1 VLEIFDVGVRPG
13 GSGVALEMVDASAML
28 WRLRLRDIDVG
39 QRWTGL
45 ADTWVPA
52 ADAYYAFNDA
62 HAMMAFVGD
71 GRGTEAERLIELM
84 EKRAGGAGTNAMMTR
99 DVGLPLA
106 RGVKAFGE
114 ERYAVA
120 VEQLMPLRPIA
131 NRFGGSHAQRDVI
144 HLTLIEAAI
153 RDGQLRLARALAA
166 ERTAVKPSSPFNWQL
181 SARALAAM
189 GEGES
194 AAYARRKAR
203 ALAA

>member
-1 VLEIFDVGVRPG
+1 
-13 GSGVALEMVDASAML
+13 
-28 WRLRLRDIDVG
+28 
-39 QRWTGL
+39 
-45 ADTWVPA
+45 
-52 ADAYYAFNDA
+52 
-62 HAMMAFVGD
+62 
-71 GRGTEAERLIELM
+71 M
-84 EKRAGGAGTNAMMTR
+84 ESRAGGAGTNAMMTR
-99 DVGLPLA
+99 DVGLPFA
-106 RGVKAFGE
+106 RGIKAFGE
-114 ERYAVA
+114 ERSAAA

-181 SARALAAM
+181 SARALSAM

-194 AAYARRKAR
+194 AAYARKKAR